1 MISLIMCRIFGHR
14 RSGSR
19 VHRVDGVWH
28 SRCKRCGAELLRI
41 RHSKWRVVA
50 EQE

>member
-1 MISLIMCRIFGHR
+1 MISHIMCRIFGHR

-19 VHRVDGVWH
+19 VHRVDGVWR

-41 RHSKWRVVA
+41 RHSKWRPIA
-50 EQE
+50 EAD

>member
-1 MISLIMCRIFGHR
+1 MILSLICCIFGHR

-28 SRCKRCGAELLRI
+28 SRCKRCGAALLRV
-41 RHSKWRVVA
+41 RHAKWRVVA
-50 EQE
+50 D